1 VLLVPVPVQAVLL
14 ALGPVQV
21 GLRVVGVLV
30 ACLFP
35 PKGSL
40 SPTSNLLQ

>member
-1 VLLVPVPVQAVLL
+1 VLLVPVPVQVVLL

-21 GLRVVGVLV
+21 GLRAGVLV